1 MNWEYTV
8 ETVDTVLGT
17 ALIAKLWFS
26 GLFKTYRIFCLFFL
40 FSLASSYAWL
50 LMFLR
55 AFQSID
61 YRIVWLSTSFPVWLL
76 TVFMAYSHMDKI
88 LVNLPGIAKLSRK
101 VLNRACIGAIAIGVI
116 SAIIEGDLGG
126 LWDSHKLLIGLTA
139 GGIIV
144 SRMVASIALLVFLAV
159 LTFLLWFPVSVSRNV
174 ASLTLGLL
182 VYFAGKTFVLLARG
196 GWSEHSLRIVST
208 CITIISSSCF
218 AYWIVRITPQG
229 ERAPL
234 QLRLP
239 WRHVDEER
247 LMRQLELL
255 DRSVAQAA
263 RRNAENAGKPQTKN
277 V

>member
-1 MNWEYTV
+1 MNWEYAV
-8 ETVDTVLGT
+8 EAVDTLLGT

-26 GLFKTYRIFCLFFL
+26 GLFKTYRIFCLFFV
-40 FSLASSYAWL
+40 FSLASSYAWM

-55 AFQSID
+55 AFQWVD
-61 YRIVWLSTSFPVWLL
+61 YRIVWLSTSLPVWLL

-101 VLNRACIGAIAIGVI
+101 VLNFACISATALGVI
-116 SAIIEGDLGG
+116 SAIIECDVGG
-126 LWDSHKLLIGLTA
+126 LWDSQKLLIGLTE

-182 VYFAGKTFVLLARG
+182 VYFAGKTFVLLGRA
-196 GWSEHSLRIVST
+196 GWSEHSLRVVST

-218 AYWIVRITPQG
+218 AYWIVKITPKG

-234 QLRLP
+234 QFRLP
-239 WRHVDEER
+239 WRHVDKER

-263 RRNAENAGKPQTKN
+263 RR
-277 V
+277 